1 MRSFRKERVAKAVRE
16 IVGGG
21 LMRRLNDPRI
31 ELLTTVTRV
40 EMSADLQIARVY
52 LTVPGGDAVERRT
65 MAGVKQATGFLQR
78 MVAAGLSIRHCPEL
92 RFELDDSAK
101 IAAKTLS
108 LLDQNRRA
116 FEQRSNDTTPDQNA
130 ENPDTLD
137 AADTAD
143 RSPNSPGDSLGHSP
157 SSSAADTPHD
167 SSEGSLP

>member
-1 MRSFRKERVAKAVRE
+1 
-16 IVGGG
+16 
-21 LMRRLNDPRI
+21 MRRLNDPRI

-92 RFELDDSAK
+92 RFEIDESAK
-101 IAAKTLS
+101 FAAKTLS
-108 LLDQNRRA
+108 LLDQNRRE
-116 FEQRSNDTTPDQNA
+116 FEQRSHDSTPDQNA
-130 ENPDTLD
+130 ESPDTLD
-137 AADTAD
+137 AAN
-143 RSPNSPGDSLGHSP
+143 RSANSPGYSPDHSP
-157 SSSAADTPHD
+157 NDSATDAPHD